1 MRVSL
6 EKTLTALKTILLPD
20 QNKNVVRI
28 YNHAFTNQQYL
39 DVYHFDMQYCDL
51 TLEDYIK
58 YHQDQL
64 DLSVAIEAVQ
74 LSNPAFVAKN
84 SLSPVKAENTWII
97 GDHIALGLEYLHT
110 NGIIHKALQ
119 PSHGIL
125 ILSIERLIY

>member
-1 MRVSL
+1 MRLSL

-28 YNHAFTNQQYL
+28 YSHAFTSQKYL

-64 DLSVAIEAVQ
+64 DLPIGIEAIQV
-74 LSNPAFVAKN
+74 SNPAFVTKN
-84 SLSPVKAENTWII
+84 SPALIKAENTWVI

-125 ILSIERLIY
+125 ILSIGKLIY